1 MIGKLNKWI
10 LNAGEFGGGQEVQE
24 FLIIICDNPR
34 ARELPVVLLV
44 AAPIDSFR
52 LAAYPTGGPWCRL

>member
-10 LNAGEFGGGQEVQE
+10 LNAGEFRGGQEVRE
-24 FLIIICDNPR
+24 FLIIICDNPQ

-44 AAPIDSFR
+44 AASIDSFR
-52 LAAYPTGGPWCRL
+52 LAAYPTGGSWCRL